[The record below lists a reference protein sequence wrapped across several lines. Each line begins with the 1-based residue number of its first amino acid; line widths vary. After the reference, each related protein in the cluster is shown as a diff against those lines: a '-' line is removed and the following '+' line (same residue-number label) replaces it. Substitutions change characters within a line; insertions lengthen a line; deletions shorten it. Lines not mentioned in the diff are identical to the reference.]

1 MNLSV
6 SSRPS
11 LGWFPLYAESQVP
24 DTRSQKDFAPAD
36 DVRLGDQPASF
47 WTDLKASGQFA
58 VNGLLY
64 KNAGKRAEKTNL
76 VQPPLLE
83 APRVSLEDPL
93 VIVPGWSTVPE
104 KFDQLVGHLTAE
116 GANGGRA
123 VYLKQGQAYSDKA
136 CLEPTEIQ
144 NRDRVFVTVFETTV
158 DAPDVSAPQL
168 EKAIAAV
175 KASGLEK
182 IDVLGYSMGGLSVRK
197 MLDDGKTTLDQVAL
211 LGTANQ
217 GTRFGA
223 LAGYIV
229 RRDINWAMSLGGING
244 AHLPAMDWLRTLDPQ
259 NSESNPALLALNEN
273 LGRQLSHASEFLS
286 IGSKDMPTAGESLF
300 GRVGGDGLVP
310 ASSVSLPGVAT
321 KLLEGK
327 GNKHHGNL
335 PHDADVFNTLTEYY
349 DWTVQG

>member
-1 MNLSV
+1 MNLAV
-6 SSRPS
+6 SSRPIRS
-11 LGWFPLYAESQVP
+11 WFPLYAESEVP
-24 DTRSQKDFAPAD
+24 DNRSQRDIAPSD
-36 DVRLGDQPASF
+36 DVRLGDKPASF

-64 KNAGKRAEKTNL
+64 KNAGKKAENSNA
-76 VQPPLLE
+76 VHPPLLD
-83 APRVSLEDPL
+83 APKVTLEDPL
-93 VIVPGWSTVPE
+93 VIVPGWTTVPD
-104 KFDQLVGHLTAE
+104 KFDHLVGHLTAD
-116 GANGGRA
+116 GANGGRP
-123 VYLKQGQAYSDKA
+123 VYLKDGQAFGDKA

-144 NRDRVFVTVFETTV
+144 NSDRVFVTVFETTV
-158 DAPDVSAPQL
+158 DSPDVSSAQL
-168 EKAIAAV
+168 EKAVATV

-197 MLDDGKTTLDQVAL
+197 MLDDGRVTLDQVAL

-244 AHLPAMDWLRTLDPQ
+244 AHLPAMDWLKTLDPQ
-259 NSESNPALLALNEN
+259 DPASNPKLHALNEN
-273 LGRQLSHASEFLS
+273 LDRQLSKASEFLS
-286 IGSKDMPTAGESLF
+286 IGSKDMPTAGETLF

-310 ASSVSLPGVAT
+310 ASSISLPGVPT

-335 PHDADVFNTLTEYY
+335 PHDADVFDTLTEYY
-349 DWTVQG
+349 DWTVRG